1 MPVTEPCVGL
11 RPGRWLGLLM
21 GIWPSRLA
29 EPRPSFLQ
37 NLDLSPVVLP
47 RTVARITICHFG
59 VRHDEGQS

>member
-1 MPVTEPCVGL
+1 MPVTEPYVGL
-11 RPGRWLGLLM
+11 QPGRWLGPLM

-29 EPRPSFLQ
+29 ELRPSILQ

-47 RTVARITICHFG
+47 RTVARITICHFR